1 MIGKL
6 REGVIASRRID
17 SFAIEGVSNFS
28 LYHENHANVC
38 LDLTSILWKLIIW
51 LQSLNHQLVLL
62 S

>member
-6 REGVIASRRID
+6 REGVIASGRID

-28 LYHENHANVC
+28 LYRGNHANIC
-38 LDLTSILWKLIIW
+38 PDLTSILWKLIIW

>member
-17 SFAIEGVSNFS
+17 SFAIEGMPNFS